1 MLDSDLAELYGVPTG
16 RLNEQVKRNIKR
28 FPEHFMLQLTQDEYD
43 ALRSQIAIL
52 KTGGRGRHRKYL
64 PRVFTEQ
71 GVAMLSSV
79 LQSER
84 AVQMNILIVR
94 AFVKLRE
101 MLATHKDLAERMEK
115 IEAAQESGDAGS
127 QRRIAPIAE
136 KLITA
141 PIRYS
146 SPGLRDHITY
156 LRGMT
161 ARADMK
167 IGRDAIARHDV
178 LRSELDEITREVNA
192 ILGSGN

>member
-1 MLDSDLAELYGVPTG
+1 MICFNQLNPTISMTGKRLPNTVDLIPVERIERQIYLVRGLKVMLDSDLAELYGVPTG

-28 FPEHFMLQLTQDEYD
+28 FPEDFMLQLTQDEYD

-84 AVQMNILIVR
+84 AVQMNILIIR

-115 IEAAQESGDAGS
+115 IEAAQERHTSVVELLAEEIKKQPNRVVDERQG
-127 QRRIAPIAE
+127 RR
-136 KLITA
+136 
-141 PIRYS
+141 RV
-146 SPGLRDHITY
+146 G
-156 LRGMT
+156 
-161 ARADMK
+161 
-167 IGRDAIARHDV
+167 
-178 LRSELDEITREVNA
+178 
-192 ILGSGN
+192 